1 MLIIDIPKKVY
12 KELKRDNLGEYHD
25 LYVQSDT
32 LLLIDVFENFRNICI
47 EIYELDPAYFLAV
60 PGLAWEACLKKTE
73 IELEF
78 LTDIDTLLMVEK
90 GIRAGICHAIHR
102 YTKAN
107 NIYKENYAENED
119 LSYLIYLD
127 ANTLY
132 GWTMSQ
138 KLPLDGFKWKKI
150 LLDLMKTS

>member
-1 MLIIDIPKKVY
+1 MLIIDISKKVY

-47 EIYELDPAYFLAV
+47 EIYELGPAYFLAV

-78 LTDIDTLLMVEK
+78 LTDIDTLLTVEK
-90 GIRAGICHAIHR
+90 ELEEEYVMQYIDTQKQII
-102 YTKAN
+102 YTKK
-107 NIYKENYAENED
+107 IMLET
-119 LSYLIYLD
+119 YLIYLD
-127 ANTLY
+127 VNTLY